1 MKKIIAAIT
10 LLTLVATLFTGCGFT
25 CSACGEKSSGEKH
38 ELLGQEICD
47 DCWNEAFG
55 AFG

>member
-25 CSACGEKSSGEKH
+25 CSVCGEKSIGEKH

-47 DCWNEAFG
+47 DCWSEAFG